1 MYLLVFIR
9 AADTLSHTQQ
19 AALILLE
26 VNKFS
31 GGRHQHLGSFSIAIQ
46 HSCTFFTFKTSTLHM

>member
-1 MYLLVFIR
+1 MYLLVFIQ

-31 GGRHQHLGSFSIAIQ
+31 GGRHQQLGSFSIAIQ